1 MKRVFYG
8 FLILIIAGCGQQN
21 ANNDTKGS
29 KFTWDF
35 SKPKKLIY
43 SYSQTVNNE
52 NKMRRDE
59 PTDKTYMTAI
69 GNLNIKIKENNL
81 ADLSLTNIEMKSVDS
96 DFEGNPRDT
105 MTQKMPPQVLQD
117 MKPDGSFSDSNIDIM
132 FKMLFPLPSKDLKE
146 GENEKVAMQMP
157 FNANGSRLIAKGF
170 NTLKFSGFETIQD
183 RECAVLIGA
192 IDISDMK
199 IPEELKGEYKN
210 STIGKA
216 TYYFDLKDRIYVG
229 ADIDMTMEAF
239 MDTESEDENNRGMY
253 WEMKSQNI
261 FKIRLERIE

>member
-8 FLILIIAGCGQQN
+8 FLFLIIVGCGQQN

-35 SKPKKLIY
+35 SKPQKLIY
-43 SYSQTVNNE
+43 SYSQTVKHE
-52 NKMRRDE
+52 NKMRLDE
-59 PTDKTYMTAI
+59 PSDKTYMTAI
-69 GNLNIKIKENNL
+69 GNLNIKVKENNL
-81 ADLSLTNIEMKSVDS
+81 ADLSLTNIEMKSVDF

-105 MTQKMPPQVLQD
+105 MKQKIPPQVLQE

-146 GENEKVAMQMP
+146 GEKDKVSIQMP

-170 NTLKFSGFETIQD
+170 ITLKFSGFETIQN
-183 RECAVLIGA
+183 RKCAVLIGK
-192 IDISDMK
+192 IDISDMT
-199 IPEELKGEYKN
+199 IPKELTGEYKN
-210 STIGKA
+210 STIGEA
-216 TYYFDLKDRIYVG
+216 IYYFDLKDRIYVG
-229 ADIDMTMEAF
+229 ANIDMTMEAF

>member
-1 MKRVFYG
+1 MKRLFCG

-21 ANNDTKGS
+21 SSNDS
-29 KFTWDF
+29 KDLKFSWDF
-35 SKPKKLIY
+35 SKPQKLIY

-96 DFEGNPRDT
+96 DFDGNPRDT

-146 GENEKVAMQMP
+146 GEKDKVAMQMP
-157 FNANGSRLIAKGF
+157 FNANGSRLYAKGF
-170 NTLKFSGFETIQD
+170 NTLEFSGYEKIKD
-183 RECAVLIGA
+183 RDCVVLTGV
-192 IDISDMK
+192 IDISKMDV
-199 IPEELKGEYKN
+199 PEELIGEYKN
-210 STIGKA
+210 STTGKA
-216 TYYFDLKDRIYVG
+216 TYYFDLKDRIYIG
-229 ADIDMTMEAF
+229 ADIDMTMDVL
-239 MDTESEDENNRGMY
+239 MDTESEDKNQHGMY
-253 WEMKSQNI
+253 MAMKSQNT
-261 FKIRLERIE
+261 FKIRLEKIE